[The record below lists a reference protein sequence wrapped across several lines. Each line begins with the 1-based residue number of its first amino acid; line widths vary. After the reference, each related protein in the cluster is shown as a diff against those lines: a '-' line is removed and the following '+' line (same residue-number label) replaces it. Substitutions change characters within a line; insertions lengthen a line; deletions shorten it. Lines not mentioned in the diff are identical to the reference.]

1 MVGAIARLLVQ
12 VTVFVT
18 AVQFHGLP
26 VGSVPG
32 VNADAS
38 RISITL
44 SPCMPSGSPVD
55 PIPLASPL
63 FMILNEKLA
72 PGCPCCM
79 WPLGGRPV
87 WPLLAETVTGFSRKF
102 MHHEVAP
109 SPEW

>member
-1 MVGAIARLLVQ
+1 MVGAVARLLVQ

-38 RISITL
+38 STSITL
-44 SPCMPSGSPVD
+44 SPCMPSGSPVE

-63 FMILNEKLA
+63 LVMLNEKLA

-79 WPLGGRPV
+79 CPLGGRPV
-87 WPLLAETVTGFSRKF
+87 WPLLAVTAPAFPPKF
-102 MHHEVAP
+102 IHHEV
-109 SPEW
+109 